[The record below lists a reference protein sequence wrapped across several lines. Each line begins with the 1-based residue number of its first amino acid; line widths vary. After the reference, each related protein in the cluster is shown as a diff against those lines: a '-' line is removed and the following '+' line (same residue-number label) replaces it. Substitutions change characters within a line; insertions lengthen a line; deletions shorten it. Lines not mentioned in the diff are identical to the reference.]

1 MKYTLNVKDGVVV
14 PKSGGV
20 GVTYAQLVGGK
31 YFTIKVDAKAVPKDP
46 KATRTERHPSND
58 DRTLAEHSPGARARP
73 SLLKGKTMQRSKFAV
88 LLTAACGLIG
98 LHLSA
103 YAQDAASGKQA
114 FAQCAACHAVNA
126 ANGLGPS
133 LQGIVGRKSGV
144 FPGFRYSPALKNAGI
159 AWDDKNL
166 DAFLSD
172 SQKLV
177 PGNVM
182 PFSGVADAKQRADL
196 IAYLKTL
203 K

>member
-1 MKYTLNVKDGVVV
+1 
-14 PKSGGV
+14 
-20 GVTYAQLVGGK
+20 
-31 YFTIKVDAKAVPKDP
+31 
-46 KATRTERHPSND
+46 
-58 DRTLAEHSPGARARP
+58 
-73 SLLKGKTMQRSKFAV
+73 MQRSKFAV

-159 AWDDKNL
+159 A
-166 DAFLSD
+166 FLSD

-196 IAYLKTL
+196 IAYLKTV

>member
-1 MKYTLNVKDGVVV
+1 
-14 PKSGGV
+14 
-20 GVTYAQLVGGK
+20 
-31 YFTIKVDAKAVPKDP
+31 
-46 KATRTERHPSND
+46 
-58 DRTLAEHSPGARARP
+58 
-73 SLLKGKTMQRSKFAV
+73 MQRSKFVV
-88 LLTAACGLIG
+88 LLTAACGLFG

-103 YAQDAASGKQA
+103 FAQDAAAGKQA

-133 LQGIVGRKSGV
+133 LQGIVGRKAGASSD
-144 FPGFRYSPALKNAGI
+144 FRYSRAMKNAGV

-172 SQKLV
+172 PQKLV

-196 IAYLKTL
+196 IAYLKTV